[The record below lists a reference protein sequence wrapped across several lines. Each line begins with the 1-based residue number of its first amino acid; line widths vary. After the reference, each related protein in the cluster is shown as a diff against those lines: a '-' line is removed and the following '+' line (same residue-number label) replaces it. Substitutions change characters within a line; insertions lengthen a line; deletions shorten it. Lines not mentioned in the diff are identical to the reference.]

1 MQLAPVPFESFSY
14 PFFDFTKA
22 DHVKVVDAF
31 LNPPDELPKNHGRK
45 GLYIHIPFCTSICR
59 FCPFVK
65 GVGTHERID
74 AYVAALETE
83 LRLVG
88 TTRRVASWTFDSI
101 YIGGGTPSVLEIAHM
116 ERLFAAIKQSLHIA
130 TNCEISFEMEAKS
143 VSREKLLCLR
153 QMGVT
158 RVSFGLQTFDAAIRP
173 HLNLTASAEEVA
185 QTIALFAELF
195 PDGNN
200 MDMIVGL
207 PGQSE
212 EAMYRDLERAVA
224 SGISSISIYPMDYVM
239 TLPSFLEQIQQGAI
253 PAPADPQTRNALFY
267 DARKFLGRHFTEDN
281 IYSYGKPGLPPSR
294 YMFSTVYGGYSDEYI
309 GVGCSAYS
317 YLRGLM
323 YQNALSET
331 EYVQR
336 LQAQRSPV
344 RVASPYHA
352 YEKGLVFFP
361 KRMSF
366 DYKELERL
374 DLLEIYAERIQ
385 AFIEGGFV
393 WLDHDTLRLTPMGER
408 HYAALMVEF
417 FSESQ
422 RRLYRKITRRLKSQI
437 GWDEGVGAL
446 SQKPVVKSYG
456 GLTAMAG
463 QKSSGQ

>member
-1 MQLAPVPFESFSY
+1 MQLETIPFESFSY
-14 PFFDFTKA
+14 PFFDLTKA
-22 DHVKVVDAF
+22 DHARVVDAF
-31 LNPPDELPKNHGRK
+31 LNPPGELPKNHGRK
-45 GLYIHIPFCTSICR
+45 GLYVHIPFCTSICR

-65 GVGTHERID
+65 GVGTQERID

-83 LRLVG
+83 LRLTA

-116 ERLFAAIKQSLHIA
+116 ERLFNAIRQSLHVA
-130 TNCEISFEMEAKS
+130 PDCEITFEMEAKS
-143 VSREKLLCLR
+143 VTREKLLCLR

-158 RVSFGLQTFDAAIRP
+158 RVSFGLQTFDAGIRP
-173 HLNLTASAEEVA
+173 FLNLTATAEEVA

-212 EAMYRDLERAVA
+212 EAMYRDLELAVA

-253 PAPADPQTRNALFY
+253 PAPADPLTRSAMFY
-267 DARKFLGRHFTEDN
+267 DARKFLGRNFTEDN
-281 IYSYGKPGLPPSR
+281 IYSYGRQGSAPSR
-294 YMFSTVYGGYSDEYI
+294 YMFSTVYGGYADEYI

-323 YQNALSET
+323 YQNVLSEAD
-331 EYVQR
+331 YVQQ
-336 LQAQRSPV
+336 LQQQRSPV
-344 RVASPYHA
+344 RVSSPYHA

-366 DYKELERL
+366 DYRELERL
-374 DLLEIYAERIQ
+374 DLLEIYEGRIL
-385 AFIEGGFV
+385 AFIEGGLV
-393 WLDHDTLRLTPMGER
+393 RLDDQTLRLTPLGER

-422 RRLYRKITRRLKSQI
+422 RRLYRKITRRLKAQI
-437 GWDEGVGAL
+437 GWDESAGAL
-446 SQKPVVKSYG
+446 ARKPVVRSYG

-463 QKSSGQ
+463 RTSDGQ